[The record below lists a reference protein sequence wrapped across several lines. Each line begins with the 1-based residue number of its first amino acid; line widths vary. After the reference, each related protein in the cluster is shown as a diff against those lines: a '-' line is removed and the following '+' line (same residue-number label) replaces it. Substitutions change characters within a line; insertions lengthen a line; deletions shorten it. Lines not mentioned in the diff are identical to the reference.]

1 MGKLYDLSG
10 HAQLAHYAKGDTLT
24 ENQARSHVI
33 FILVLE
39 LDLFMRVR
47 RPAYVNNL
55 RVLANLP

>member
-1 MGKLYDLSG
+1 M
-10 HAQLAHYAKGDTLT
+10 
-24 ENQARSHVI
+24 I

-55 RVLANLP
+55 RVLAN